1 MSRRPIRIHIQELVL
16 HGVDPRDRH
25 AIGDA
30 VQNELRDA
38 LASRQLD
45 LRDARAID
53 RLDAGTLRTQRG
65 ARMRGLG
72 TQIGGALAGT
82 LEGAKRR

>member
-30 VQNELRDA
+30 VQNELREA
-38 LASRQLD
+38 LAAQQLD
-45 LRDARAID
+45 VRDGRAID
-53 RLDAGTLRTQRG
+53 RLDAGTLHTRPG
-65 ARMRGLG
+65 ARMHGIGAR
-72 TQIGGALAGT
+72 IGGALAGT
-82 LEGAKRR
+82 LRGARRR